1 MDWYPTAK
9 GSQEFFALG
18 CADGTYKLISRA
30 GRVERTVADAHQG
43 AIIAIKWSYE
53 GAALATAGDDC

>member
-30 GRVERTVADAHQG
+30 GRVERTVADAH
-43 AIIAIKWSYE
+43 
-53 GAALATAGDDC
+53 